1 MLTGTQSRKYRSGK
15 RHGVDGRRVGA
26 TSCFD
31 IVVSGQYDIVYKFY
45 PKHPFNPSSL
55 TFGACILS
63 ECLLNDA
70 CTTQLAKRLSCAT
83 RLRELDLH
91 HNYDWQFHG
100 VGCDCPRIGAAP
112 SQPPGVA
119 ELRGYVR
126 LAYCCSCCRGVLTH
140 PVPLIPGLL
149 SLDVEGAKQ
158 LALGLRGT
166 ASLTS
171 LDLAR
176 TEDQT
181 TRVAASMMNIPLD
194 FPSVHRLTVAVQG
207 LVHTGARM
215 ANTWTTPVPE
225 VDRYDCRR
233 GHFVYDST
241 ATKCDGS

>member
-100 VGCDCPRIGAAP
+100 VGVTALASALRHLNHLESLNFEGMCDLHTAAAA
-112 SQPPGVA
+112 A
-119 ELRGYVR
+119 E
-126 LAYCCSCCRGVLTH
+126 ACS
-140 PVPLIPGLL
+140 
-149 SLDVEGAKQ
+149 
-158 LALGLRGT
+158 
-166 ASLTS
+166 
-171 LDLAR
+171 
-176 TEDQT
+176 
-181 TRVAASMMNIPLD
+181 
-194 FPSVHRLTVAVQG
+194 
-207 LVHTGARM
+207 HTQSR
-215 ANTWTTPVPE
+215 
-225 VDRYDCRR
+225 
-233 GHFVYDST
+233 
-241 ATKCDGS
+241 